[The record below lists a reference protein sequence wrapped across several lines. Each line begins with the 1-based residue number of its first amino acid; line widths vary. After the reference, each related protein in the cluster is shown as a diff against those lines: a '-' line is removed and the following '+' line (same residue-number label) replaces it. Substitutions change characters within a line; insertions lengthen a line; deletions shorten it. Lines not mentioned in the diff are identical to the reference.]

1 MLLWSPV
8 LRLYYE
14 TLMTLMKFPDF
25 RGGLRRDALQESI
38 AQAIYCLCNVIA
50 VDYWMFMPVLTLG

>member
-1 MLLWSPV
+1 
-8 LRLYYE
+8 
-14 TLMTLMKFPDF
+14 MTLMKFPDF